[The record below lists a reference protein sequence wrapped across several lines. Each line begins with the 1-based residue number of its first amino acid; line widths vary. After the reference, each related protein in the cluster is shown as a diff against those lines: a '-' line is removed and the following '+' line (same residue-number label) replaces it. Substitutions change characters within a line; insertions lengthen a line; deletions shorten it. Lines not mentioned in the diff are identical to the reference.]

1 MQQEQGSQSGFHSTQ
16 TSQIVYLC
24 ANCGADN
31 ELKPRE
37 PIRCREC
44 GHRVMY
50 KRRTTRMIQFEAR

>member
-1 MQQEQGSQSGFHSTQ
+1 MESIQQDQGNQRDSTNPPN
-16 TSQIVYLC
+16 TSNY
-24 ANCGADN
+24 CGADN

>member
-1 MQQEQGSQSGFHSTQ
+1 GSQGGFYQSTQ
-16 TSQIVYLC
+16 PPQIVYLC
-24 ANCGADN
+24 AIDCGADN

-50 KRRTTRMIQFEAR
+50 KRRTTRSKYWRA